1 MNCPNDLRYTKE
13 HEWVRLEGNTA
24 TVGIT
29 DYAQDQLGDIVFVEL
44 PEEGEPLKAGDTFG
58 VVESTKSVSD
68 LYAPVAGKVLESND
82 PLLDSPEIINE
93 DTYGE
98 GWMIKLEVTDP
109 SELEN
114 LLTAETYKKFVQ
126 EESV

>member
-1 MNCPNDLRYTKE
+1 MNCPDDLRYTKE
-13 HEWVRLEGNTA
+13 HEWIRLDGNTA
-24 TVGIT
+24 TIGIT

-44 PEEGEPLKAGDTFG
+44 PEEGEEFKAGDTFG

-93 DTYGE
+93 EAYGE
-98 GWMIKLEVTDP
+98 GWMIKLEVSDP

-114 LLTAETYKKFVQ
+114 LLTAEAYKKHVQ
-126 EESV
+126 EEQA